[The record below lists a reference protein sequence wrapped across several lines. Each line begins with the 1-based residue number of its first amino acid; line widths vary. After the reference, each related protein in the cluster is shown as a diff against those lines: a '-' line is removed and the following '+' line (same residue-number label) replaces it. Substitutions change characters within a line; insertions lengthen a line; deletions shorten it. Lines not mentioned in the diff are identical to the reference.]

1 MRHMK
6 IKIAMK
12 SPVPTVEPST
22 EVEQAGT
29 LMANAGTM
37 GLPVVEGR
45 RLVGMVHR
53 RDLLRVQPST
63 VPALARYEWVSA
75 PGRLR
80 VADVMRREVVTLTP
94 DASMQE
100 AVRILSGGEAEAI
113 PVVDDGEVVGFLG
126 IHELLT
132 VLARELERRWPP
144 RLGRVLAAVG
154 VGDGAAPALSATL
167 ALARRHRARVIL
179 LHVMPPLR
187 RGLGFELRQEVLE
200 QIAGQ
205 RRAHALQWLAACVP
219 EELEAT
225 VAVTEGDEVAEV
237 VAKAERDAVDLI
249 IADATTARA
258 IAHEAPCPVL
268 AVPAGRTDHA
278 GR

>member
-12 SPVPTVEPST
+12 SPVPTVEPGT
-22 EVEQAGT
+22 EVERAGT

-45 RLVGMVHR
+45 RLVGMVQR

-132 VLARELERRWPP
+132 LLARELERRWPP

-205 RRAHALQWLAACVP
+205 RRAHALQWLAASVP

-225 VAVTEGDEVAEV
+225 VAVTEGDEAAEV

-258 IAHEAPCPVL
+258 IAHQAPCPVL

>member
-94 DASMQE
+94 DASMRE
-100 AVRILSGGEAEAI
+100 AVRILSGGEVEAI
-113 PVVDDGEVVGFLG
+113 PVVDDGEVVGLLG

-200 QIAGQ
+200 Q
-205 RRAHALQWLAACVP
+205 RRAHALQWLAASVP

-225 VAVTEGDEVAEV
+225 VAVTEGDEAAEV

-258 IAHEAPCPVL
+258 IAHQAPCPVL

>member
-1 MRHMK
+1 MK

-12 SPVPTVEPST
+12 SPVPTVEPGT
-22 EVEQAGT
+22 DVEQAETLLAHTGT
-29 LMANAGTM
+29 T

-45 RLVGMVHR
+45 WLVGMVHR
-53 RDLLRVQPST
+53 RDLLRARPST
-63 VPALARYEWVSA
+63 LPALARYEWASA
-75 PGRLR
+75 PGRVR
-80 VADVMRREVVTLTP
+80 VADVMRREVITLTP

-100 AVRILSGGEAEAI
+100 AVRILSGREAEAV
-113 PVVDDGEVVGFLG
+113 PVVDDGEVVGLLG

-132 VLARELERRWPP
+132 VVARELERLWPP

-154 VGDGAAPALSATL
+154 LGDGAAPALSATL

-179 LHVMPPLR
+179 LHVLPPLR

-200 QIAGQ
+200 RIAAQ
-205 RRAHALQWLAACVP
+205 RRADAQQWLAASVP
-219 EELEAT
+219 EGLDAT
-225 VAVTEGDEVAEV
+225 VAVIEGDEAAEV

-249 IADATTARA
+249 IADAATALA
-258 IAHEAPCPVL
+258 IAREAPCPVL

>member
-12 SPVPTVEPST
+12 SPVPTVEPGT
-22 EVEQAGT
+22 DVEQAET
-29 LMANAGTM
+29 LLAHAGTT

-53 RDLLRVQPST
+53 RDLLRVRPST
-63 VPALARYEWVSA
+63 LPALARYEWSSA

-100 AVRILSGGEAEAI
+100 AVRILSGREAEAI
-113 PVVDDGEVVGFLG
+113 PVMDDGEVVGLLG

-132 VLARELERRWPP
+132 VLARDLERRSPP

-154 VGDGAAPALSATL
+154 VGDDAAPALSATL
-167 ALARRHRARVIL
+167 ALVRRHRARVIL
-179 LHVMPPLR
+179 LHVLPPLR
-187 RGLGFELRQEVLE
+187 RRLGFELRPEVLE
-200 QIAGQ
+200 LIATQ
-205 RRAHALQWLAACVP
+205 RRNYAQLWLSASVP
-219 EELEAT
+219 EGLEAT
-225 VAVTEGDEVAEV
+225 VAVTEGDEATEV
-237 VAKAERDAVDLI
+237 VATAEREAVDLI
-249 IADATTARA
+249 IADAATARA

-268 AVPAGRTDHA
+268 AVPEARTGHA